1 MDKVLLMFSGG
12 QDSTTVLGWC
22 LNKFKE
28 VHLIT
33 FDYGQ
38 KHKVEITSAK
48 IIIKKLNKSFAKW
61 NNKIKSSY
69 IYKINNIKD
78 FNENSLTS
86 NIKIK
91 EGEGL
96 PNTFVPGRNILFYT
110 LSAAYAYDK
119 KIKHIAS
126 GVCQTDYSGYPDC
139 RNKTIKSLEKSIN
152 LGMEKSY
159 KFAGT
164 NDHHLLR
171 QKILKLR

>member
-22 LNKFKE
+22 LSKFKE

-38 KHKVEITSAK
+38 KHRVEISSAK
-48 IIIKKLNKSFAKW
+48 SIIKKLNKSFTKW

-91 EGEGL
+91 EGKGL
-96 PNTFVPGRNILFYT
+96 PNTFVPGEIFYF
-110 LSAAYAYDK
+110 
-119 KIKHIAS
+119 IH
-126 GVCQTDYSGYPDC
+126 
-139 RNKTIKSLEKSIN
+139 
-152 LGMEKSY
+152 
-159 KFAGT
+159 
-164 NDHHLLR
+164 
-171 QKILKLR
+171 

>member
-38 KHKVEITSAK
+38 KHRVEISAAK
-48 IIIKKLNKSFAKW
+48 SIIKKLNKSFSKW

-69 IYKINNIKD
+69 VYKINNIKD

-91 EGEGL
+91 EGKGL

-110 LSAAYAYDK
+110 LSAAYAMIRK
-119 KIKHIAS
+119 
-126 GVCQTDYSGYPDC
+126 
-139 RNKTIKSLEKSIN
+139 
-152 LGMEKSY
+152 
-159 KFAGT
+159 
-164 NDHHLLR
+164 
-171 QKILKLR
+171 